1 MITDEANIVDIQAEI
16 EGPVGT
22 PYEGGVF
29 RCKLAVENDFPNNPP
44 KGTPLPHSGFF
55 ITKIFHPNVSEKGEI
70 CVNTLKKD
78 WNPTAW
84 SLYNILEVVKCLL
97 IVPFPESS
105 LNEQAGKLIM
115 ENYEEYFKH
124 AKLITSLYATPKELK
139 TLENVHCH
147 PCRTP

>member
-1 MITDEANIVDIQAEI
+1 MQTRRRE
-16 EGPVGT
+16 
-22 PYEGGVF
+22 
-29 RCKLAVENDFPNNPP
+29 R
-44 KGTPLPHSGFF
+44 LPQQPAQRYSPTHSGFF

>member
-1 MITDEANIVDIQAEI
+1 
-16 EGPVGT
+16 
-22 PYEGGVF
+22 
-29 RCKLAVENDFPNNPP
+29 
-44 KGTPLPHSGFF
+44 
-55 ITKIFHPNVSEKGEI
+55 
-70 CVNTLKKD
+70 LKKD
-78 WNPTAW
+78 WNPTQW

-139 TLENVHCH
+139 TLENVSN
-147 PCRTP
+147 PSRRTQSRIRRASRRRSQNR

>member
-1 MITDEANIVDIQAEI
+1 MQTRRRERLPQQPAQR
-16 EGPVGT
+16 
-22 PYEGGVF
+22 YS
-29 RCKLAVENDFPNNPP
+29 PP
-44 KGTPLPHSGFF
+44 HPGFF

-105 LNEQAGKLIM
+105 DRK
-115 ENYEEYFKH
+115 
-124 AKLITSLYATPKELK
+124 S
-139 TLENVHCH
+139 VV
-147 PCRTP
+147 

>member
-1 MITDEANIVDIQAEI
+1 MKPTLPIFKLKSKDQWVPLTKEVFSVANLPLSTISQS
-16 EGPVGT
+16 T
-22 PYEGGVF
+22 
-29 RCKLAVENDFPNNPP
+29 PP
-44 KGTPLPHSGFF
+44 KVYFGRHSGFF

-139 TLENVHCH
+139 SLENV
-147 PCRTP
+147 